1 MKGIGMAVNNEAETD
16 ATLKDDSAVE
26 TQNELSQDHERETV
40 ANAEDT
46 EQSEL
51 PDIVPPTQTI
61 TRGRKHSQNECDAN
75 VCKKKCSRGSPSPS
89 KRRVQKDNSRT
100 GTNTNPV
107 TTNIPEVNLRRK
119 KSEVSDNSRT
129 PTNTNLSQQRFLT
142 VNLRRKKS
150 EVSDDEHSY
159 LQTFYQISQNWSETK
174 QEKSKRK
181 EH

>member
-1 MKGIGMAVNNEAETD
+1 MKGIEMAVNNEAETD

-26 TQNELSQDHERETV
+26 MQNELSQDHERETV

-61 TRGRKHSQNECDAN
+61 TCGRKRSRNECDAN
-75 VCKKKCSRGSPSPS
+75 VCKKKRSRGSSSPS
-89 KRRVQKDNSRT
+89 KRRVQKDNCRTGTNTNPVTTNIPEVNLRRKKSEVSDDSRT

-119 KSEVSDNSRT
+119 KSEVSDEST
-129 PTNTNLSQQRFLT
+129 PPPNILPDLT
-142 VNLRRKKS
+142 KLES
-150 EVSDDEHSY
+150 
-159 LQTFYQISQNWSETK
+159 K
-174 QEKSKRK
+174 QMMMT
-181 EH
+181 